1 MMCKKNYLIWYYVCI
16 KWEKKLLVLFVFLGV
31 WINIIDKNLLCY
43 IYFGVIEL
51 D

>member
-1 MMCKKNYLIWYYVCI
+1 MMCKKKLFNLILCLY
-16 KWEKKLLVLFVFLGV
+16 KMKKKILVLFVFLGV
-31 WINIIDKNLLCY
+31 WINLIDKNLLCY